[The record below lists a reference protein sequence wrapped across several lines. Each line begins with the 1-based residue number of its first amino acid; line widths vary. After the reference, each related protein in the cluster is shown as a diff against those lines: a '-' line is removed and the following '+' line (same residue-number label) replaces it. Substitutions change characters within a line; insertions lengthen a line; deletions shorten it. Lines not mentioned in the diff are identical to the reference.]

1 MNECKVE
8 VRNIHSEYLTPE
20 NAVEKLQNLDAI
32 LVAPGFGSRGIEGK
46 IDAIR
51 YARENKIPFFGI
63 CLGMQMACV
72 EFARNVL
79 GMGKAHSTEM
89 NPDTDQSV
97 ICMMEEQKKITQM
110 GGTMRLGSY
119 ECELK
124 NDSKTA
130 SIYGSTHIT
139 ERHRHRYEFNNDYLE
154 AFEKAGMIPVGKNP
168 KTGLVEVVEIQSHP
182 FYVGVQFHPEYKS
195 TVENPHP
202 LFVGFIKAAKQAQET
217 RNGNN
222 SHHVFEKTTVE
233 G

>member
-8 VRNIHSEYLTPE
+8 VRNIHSEHLTPE
-20 NAVEKLQNLDAI
+20 NAAEKLLNLDAV

-79 GMGKAHSTEM
+79 GLEKAHSTEM
-89 NPDTDQSV
+89 NSDTNQGV
-97 ICMMEEQKKITQM
+97 ICMMEDQKQITQM
-110 GGTMRLGSY
+110 GGTMRLGTY
-119 ECELK
+119 ECELRPG
-124 NDSKTA
+124 SRTA
-130 SIYGSTHIT
+130 SIYGSTKIN
-139 ERHRHRYEFNNDYLE
+139 ERHRHRYEFNNEYLD
-154 AFEKAGMIPVGKNP
+154 AYEKGGMIPVGKNP
-168 KTGLVEVVEIQSHP
+168 QTGLVEIVEVPEHP
-182 FYVGVQFHPEYKS
+182 FFVGVQFHPEYKS

-202 LFVGFIKAAKQAQET
+202 LFVAFIKAAKEAQET
-217 RNGNN
+217 RNGRAHALYEQ
-222 SHHVFEKTTVE
+222 SVVE